1 MKIILKKKERK
12 EYERERNRSRAG
24 RPSASFF
31 RFLSAVDA
39 FVSVVRVFLL
49 YRVFTEFRL
58 CFLALVPAIMADMFD
73 MFLAESCSI
82 PRVSIASICYY
93 LVRVICACFYRVL
106 PSFTEFHRVF
116 LLQRHDSLRS
126 ATRIEF
132 ELNYGFWPRF
142 T

>member
-1 MKIILKKKERK
+1 MKEKETDRVPADHQLLFFVFS
-12 EYERERNRSRAG
+12 RRSTLLFRLSECFFCTEFLPSFVFVFSLSF
-24 RPSASFF
+24 RPSWLTCSTCFWP
-31 RFLSAVDA
+31 R
-39 FVSVVRVFLL
+39 VVPF
-49 YRVFTEFRL
+49 
-58 CFLALVPAIMADMFD
+58 
-73 MFLAESCSI
+73 
-82 PRVSIASICYY
+82 RVSIASICYY